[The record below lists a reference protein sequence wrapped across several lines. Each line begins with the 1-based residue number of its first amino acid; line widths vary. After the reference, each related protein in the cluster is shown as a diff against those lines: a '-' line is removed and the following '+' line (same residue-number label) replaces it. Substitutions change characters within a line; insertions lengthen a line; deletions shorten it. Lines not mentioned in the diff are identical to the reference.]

1 MISKNMYKVLKI
13 LPHAPCTMT
22 FEELHNICK
31 ITTCRLIELLE
42 EAEKHSYLEI
52 VFLDDEKIVINS
64 DLYLM
69 EAGQTAIEKYK
80 KQKGDSA
87 KATWALI
94 IAGLSFIA
102 SVVAIVISMIYGV
115 Q

>member
-1 MISKNMYKVLKI
+1 MISKDMYKVLKS

-31 ITTCRLIELLE
+31 ITPCRLIDLLE
-42 EAEKHSYLEI
+42 EAEKHNYLEI
-52 VFLDDEKIVINS
+52 TFLDDEKMLINS

-69 EAGQTAIEKYK
+69 EAGQTAIEEHI
-80 KQKGDSA
+80 KQKSSSA
-87 KATWALI
+87 KSTWAI
-94 IAGLSFIA
+94 IISALSFIA
-102 SVVAIVISMIYGV
+102 SIIAIILGV

>member
-1 MISKNMYKVLKI
+1 MISKNMYKVLNI

-31 ITTCRLIELLE
+31 ITPCRLIDLLE

-52 VFLDDEKIVINS
+52 VFLDDEKLVINS

-69 EAGQTAIEKYK
+69 EAGQTAIEEHK
-80 KQKGDSA
+80 K
-87 KATWALI
+87 
-94 IAGLSFIA
+94 
-102 SVVAIVISMIYGV
+102 
-115 Q
+115 

>member
-1 MISKNMYKVLKI
+1 MISKNMYKVLNI

-31 ITTCRLIELLE
+31 ITPCRLIDLLE

-52 VFLDDEKIVINS
+52 VFLDDEKLVINS

-69 EAGQTAIEKYK
+69 EAGQTAIEEHK
-80 KQKGDSA
+80 KQKSSSA
-87 KATWALI
+87 KSTWAIIISILSLI
-94 IAGLSFIA
+94 VSAIAIILKIQA
-102 SVVAIVISMIYGV
+102 V